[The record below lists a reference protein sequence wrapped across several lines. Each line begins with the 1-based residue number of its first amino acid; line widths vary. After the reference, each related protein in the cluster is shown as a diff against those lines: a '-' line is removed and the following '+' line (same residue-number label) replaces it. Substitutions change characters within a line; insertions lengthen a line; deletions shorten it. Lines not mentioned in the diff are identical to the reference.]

1 MKTTN
6 LGMVALTLL
15 GASAVTSYAQATL
28 DLNLSPLSGSQIV
41 FSGSSFNFSAASP
54 GTGIGPGGL
63 VPDQWSISSEGG
75 SAATGSAMNHTGGF
89 AGGPFNY
96 GPITTTPIPGGGSSQ
111 DASVLN
117 PGMLYIADG
126 TGFLQGTINFIDIS
140 TVNQSGG
147 LINSSV
153 LINLLNVSYGGA
165 NQDLQFL
172 TANQPGTVDLSFQF
186 ASGGLNLTQ
195 LSDGNMHST
204 SYSGTI
210 SAVAVPE
217 PSSLAMSALGGLGAL
232 GFAFRKRYNI

>member
-15 GASAVTSYAQATL
+15 GASAVTSHAQATL
-28 DLNLSPLSGSQIV
+28 DLNLSPLTGSQIV

-54 GTGIGPGGL
+54 GIGIGPGGS

-75 SAATGSAMNHTGGF
+75 SANTGSAMNHVGGF
-89 AGGPFNY
+89 AGGPFAY
-96 GPITTTPIPGGGSSQ
+96 GPITISGISQ

-117 PGMLYIADG
+117 PGTLYIADG
-126 TGFLQGTINFIDIS
+126 SGYLQGSVQFIDIS
-140 TVNQSGG
+140 TVGSVGG
-147 LINSSV
+147 LINSQV
-153 LINLLNVSYGGA
+153 LINLMNVIYTGS
-165 NQDLQFL
+165 NPDLQFL

-186 ASGGLNLTQ
+186 ASGGLTLTG
-195 LSDGNMHST
+195 LSDGNVHST
-204 SYSGTI
+204 SYSGSI

-232 GFAFRKRYNI
+232 GFAFRKRYNF